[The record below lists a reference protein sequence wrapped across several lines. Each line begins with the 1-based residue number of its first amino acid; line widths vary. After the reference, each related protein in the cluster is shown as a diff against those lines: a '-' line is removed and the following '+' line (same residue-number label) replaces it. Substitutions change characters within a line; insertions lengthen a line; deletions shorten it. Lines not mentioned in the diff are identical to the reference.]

1 MHKSLRP
8 FDRMILMTY
17 FDLKRAGLVD
27 RATYM
32 AVQARHRPRLQPR
45 LPAEASRPR
54 KARAL
59 SAAGRRTSRR

>member
-1 MHKSLRP
+1 MVLQTYLDFYRA
-8 FDRMILMTY
+8 RM
-17 FDLKRAGLVD
+17 VD
-27 RATYM
+27 RAEYM